1 MTAKASDLVDITP
14 DDLVKFGL
22 IPEFVGRFPSRVM
35 LQALEHKD
43 LVKIMTETKNN
54 LVDQY
59 KFFFESDGI
68 KLEFTSD
75 AIDEIVQRA
84 MSSGT
89 GARGLQTELERVLI
103 KHMYH
108 IVAYGE
114 QGVKTLTIDLA
125 QVVEPT
131 LLVKDKDC

>member
-1 MTAKASDLVDITP
+1 
-14 DDLVKFGL
+14 
-22 IPEFVGRFPSRVM
+22 
-35 LQALEHKD
+35 
-43 LVKIMTETKNN
+43 
-54 LVDQY
+54 
-59 KFFFESDGI
+59 
-68 KLEFTSD
+68 
-75 AIDEIVQRA
+75 
-84 MSSGT
+84 
-89 GARGLQTELERVLI
+89 VLI